1 MSTNP
6 LGGGKSAGFEAKGF
20 FKLMELSAARAL
32 CEETFGALRT
42 SVETVAASRALGR
55 VLAADVHSPGPVP
68 HFDRSVV
75 DGFAVRSADTAGATS
90 GQPTYL
96 EVVGEVVMGQAA
108 QIELG
113 PGQAV
118 EAPTGG
124 MLPKGADAAVM
135 VEHTERLDPTTIE
148 VSRAAA
154 PGAHVIGVGEDVQ
167 AGALCL
173 EAGRRLGPGEL
184 ALLATLGVV
193 EVDVFRRPLVA
204 LLSTGDE
211 VVLPD
216 VVPGPAEV
224 RDANAAGLSAMVTLA
239 GGEPRFDGIVKDVY
253 GSLEGA
259 AQSSLNTA
267 DVVIISGGSSVGER
281 DFAAAVLDG
290 LGKPG
295 VLLHG
300 LAIKPGK
307 PTIVALS
314 ETKPV
319 FGLPG
324 HPLSAMVSFH
334 ALVRPTLRR
343 LGGERDLSEPTT
355 VARLARPVP
364 SDAGRTEFVRVRLG
378 KGASGEMTAEPLFGK
393 SAALSSLIAARGL
406 VEVPLGLEGL
416 DEGAFVTVTLFV

>member
-1 MSTNP
+1 MSTEHGAGSR
-6 LGGGKSAGFEAKGF
+6 GGFGGKGF

-32 CEETFGALRT
+32 CEEVFGALRT
-42 SVETVAASRALGR
+42 ELETVATGSALGR
-55 VLAADVHSPGPVP
+55 VLAADVFSPGPIP
-68 HFDRSVV
+68 HFSRSVV
-75 DGFAVRSADTAGATS
+75 DGFAVRSADIAGATS
-90 GQPTYL
+90 GQPAYL
-96 EVVGEVVMGQAA
+96 EVAGAVTMGQAA
-108 QIELG
+108 QIVIG

-118 EAPTGG
+118 EVPTGG
-124 MLPKGADAAVM
+124 MVPDGADAAVM

-148 VSRAAA
+148 ISRAVA
-154 PGAHVIGVGEDVQ
+154 PGAHMIGVGEDVQ

-193 EVDVFRRPLVA
+193 EVSVFRRPLVA

-216 VVPGPAEV
+216 VTPGPAEV
-224 RDANAAGLSAMVTLA
+224 RDANAAGLAAMVTLA
-239 GGEPRFDGIVKDVY
+239 GGEPRFDGIVKDVR
-253 GSLEGA
+253 GSLDTA
-259 AQSSLNTA
+259 ARTSHGTA

-281 DFAAAVLDG
+281 DHAATALDG

-295 VLLHG
+295 ILLHG

-307 PTIVALS
+307 PTIAALAES
-314 ETKPV
+314 KPV

-334 ALVRPTLRR
+334 TLVRPVLRR
-343 LGGERDLSEPTT
+343 LGGELDLSEPST
-355 VARLARPVP
+355 VARLSRKVP
-364 SDAGRTEFVRVRLG
+364 SDAGRTEFVRVRLVRG
-378 KGASGEMTAEPLFGK
+378 SSGETLAEPLFGK

-406 VEVPLGLEGL
+406 VEVPLGVEGL
-416 DEGAFVTVTLFV
+416 DEGALVSVALLS